1 MPVVDDDGVIAGV
14 VSRTDLLRVGRVQA
28 GAHRKASVL
37 TLPERRVGELLG
49 ESPRAPIVV
58 SPTTPLHDAARMMRD
73 ERVHRLFVVDG
84 GKLVGVISTLDV
96 MGAVR
101 EAKIDLPIAEIMS
114 KPLFSIEAKQPL
126 SAAVERLEHA
136 RVTGLVV
143 LEEGYPVGVFTQLEA
158 MESRDLARD
167 TPVNEVFDPSMLC
180 LPSTTKVYRAAEQAT
195 RMHVRRII
203 PSRDREAIGIITSFD
218 FVKLAA
224 KG

>member
-1 MPVVDDDGVIAGV
+1 VVNGVPPKGLRSKCPQLVYSIVTGKPVKWVAD
-14 VSRTDLLRVGRVQA
+14 RTERTLR
-28 GAHRKASVL
+28 
-37 TLPERRVGELLG
+37 
-49 ESPRAPIVV
+49 
-58 SPTTPLHDAARMMRD
+58 DAWSEA
-73 ERVHRLFVVDG
+73 G
-84 GKLVGVISTLDV
+84 GKLIGVISTLDV